1 MQVLHA
7 QKINL
12 SFGTLDV
19 LKGADL
25 SVESGSRIGL
35 VGRNGA
41 GKSTFLRVITGQYAP
56 DSGQVVVPRGVR
68 VGYLEQLVGPPGE
81 GTVWEQ
87 LLAVFS
93 PVFAMEEEL
102 RELEHRMGLVQGA
115 EYERVAARY
124 DQLSRAFEDAGGYS
138 YKSRMQ
144 GTLNGL
150 GFTAEQ
156 YDQPAATLSGGQQ
169 ARLALAKLL
178 LSAPDLL
185 LLDEPTNHLDLAAVQ
200 WLEDFLRAFRGAIVI
215 VSHDRYFLDA
225 LCGSIAEVSNGAI
238 TRYEGNYTS
247 YLSQRRI
254 RREQQEKAFRLQQQ
268 EIRRQEE
275 IIERLKSYNREKSL
289 KRARS
294 REKVLDKVEL
304 LDRPDEDETLVFRF
318 RADVASGGDVLMAE
332 NLTKGFGSEPLFSD
346 FNLHVRSG
354 DRVAIIGPNGCG
366 KSTLLKIL
374 CGRLAPDRGFVR
386 RGVNVEIGYFDQ
398 QQAELLSDNTVL
410 DELHDC
416 YPQMT
421 AGQLRNAL
429 AVFYFRGDD
438 VFKDLSSLS
447 GGEKARLALLKLMLH
462 HDNTLLLDEPTNHLD
477 SDVREALGKRD
488 GGLRGY
494 VPSPAPHDRY
504 FINRFANRI
513 VSFQSDGGV
522 IDVPGNYDDY
532 LAYLERLKNPNAA
545 RNDEGP
551 TRTAVKKQQK
561 QSRETTKQRQAA
573 RIRSEQAEREVARLE
588 EEVEACGAKLSDA
601 SLSPEELI
609 AESSRYAE
617 LEEQL
622 ARAMEEW
629 EAAAEAYEAWKLKK
643 QKTAEEILVLLL
655 FFLVLNVL

>member
-87 LLAVFS
+87 LLAVFA

-102 RELEHRMGLVQGA
+102 RELEHRMGLVEGA

-124 DQLSRAFEDAGGYS
+124 DQLSHAFEDAGGYS

-477 SDVREALGKRD
+477 SDVREALESAMEGFE
-488 GGLRGY
+488 GT
-494 VPSPAPHDRY
+494 VVAVSHDRY

-545 RNDEGP
+545 RNSEGP

-573 RIRSEQAEREVARLE
+573 RIRNEQAEREVARLE
-588 EEVEACGAKLSDA
+588 EEVESCGAKLSDA

-629 EAAAEAYEAWKLKK
+629 EAAAEAYEALK
-643 QKTAEEILVLLL
+643 
-655 FFLVLNVL
+655 N

>member
-19 LKGADL
+19 LNGADL
-25 SVESGSRIGL
+25 SVESGTRIGL

-41 GKSTFLRVITGQYAP
+41 GKSTLLRVMTGEYVP
-56 DSGQVVVPRGVR
+56 DSGQVVIPRGVR
-68 VGYLEQLVGPPGE
+68 VGYLEQIVAPAGE

-87 LLAVFS
+87 LLEVFR
-93 PVFAMEEEL
+93 PVFAMENEL
-102 RELEHRMGLVQGA
+102 RELEVRMGTAQGA
-115 EYERVAARY
+115 EFERIASRY
-124 DQLSRAFEDAGGYS
+124 DMLSRQFEDAGGYA

-144 GTLNGL
+144 GTLVGL
-150 GFTAEQ
+150 GFTPEQ
-156 YDQPAATLSGGQQ
+156 YDQQASTLSGGQQ
-169 ARLALAKLL
+169 ARLALARLL
-178 LSAPDLL
+178 LSSPDLL

-200 WLEDFLRAFRGAIVI
+200 WLEDFLRAFPGAIVI

-225 LCGSIAEVSNGAI
+225 LCGSIAEVSGGSI

-247 YLSQRRI
+247 YLEQRKT
-254 RREQQEKAFRLQQQ
+254 RRAQQEKAYQLQQA

-304 LDRPDEDETLVFRF
+304 LDRPDADNELVFRF
-318 RADVASGGDVLMAE
+318 QADVVSGNDVLMAE
-332 NLTKGFGSEPLFSD
+332 GLTKGFGGAPLFSD
-346 FNLHVRSG
+346 FKLHVRQG
-354 DRVAIIGPNGCG
+354 ERVAIIGPNGCG

-386 RGVNVEIGYFDQ
+386 RGTNVEMGYFDQ
-398 QQAELLSDNTVL
+398 QQAELLSNSTVL
-410 DELHDC
+410 EEIHDC
-416 YPQMT
+416 YPMMT

-447 GGEKARLALLKLMLH
+447 GGEKARLSLLKLMLH

-477 SDVREALGKRD
+477 SDVREALESAMEGFD
-488 GGLRGY
+488 GT
-494 VPSPAPHDRY
+494 VVAVSHDRY

-513 VSFQSDGGV
+513 ICFQEDGSV

-532 LAYLERLKNPNAA
+532 LAYLDRLKNPNKA
-545 RNDEGP
+545 NEGEP
-551 TRTAVKKQQK
+551 TKTALRKQNK
-561 QSRETTKQRQAA
+561 QSREATKQRQQA
-573 RIRSEQAEREVARLE
+573 RIRTEKAEKEVQRLE
-588 EEVEACGAKLSDA
+588 QEMEECGAKLSDT
-601 SLSPEELI
+601 SLSPEEMI
-609 AESSRYAE
+609 AESTRYAE
-617 LEEQL
+617 LEEAL
-622 ARAMEEW
+622 MLAMEEW
-629 EAAAEAYEAWKLKK
+629 EEAAEAYEEFK
-643 QKTAEEILVLLL
+643 Q
-655 FFLVLNVL
+655 

>member
-41 GKSTFLRVITGQYAP
+41 GKSTFLRVITGQYTP

-102 RELEHRMGLVQGA
+102 RELEHRMGLVEGA

-477 SDVREALGKRD
+477 SDVREALESAMEGFE
-488 GGLRGY
+488 GT
-494 VPSPAPHDRY
+494 VVAVSHDRY

-513 VSFQSDGGV
+513 VCFQSDGGV

-588 EEVEACGAKLSDA
+588 EEVEACGAKLSDT

-629 EAAAEAYEAWKLKK
+629 EAAAEAYE
-643 QKTAEEILVLLL
+643 L
-655 FFLVLNVL
+655 FKS

>member
-87 LLAVFS
+87 LLAVFA

-477 SDVREALGKRD
+477 SDVREALESAMEGFE
-488 GGLRGY
+488 GT
-494 VPSPAPHDRY
+494 VVAVSHDRY

-545 RNDEGP
+545 RNSEGP

-573 RIRSEQAEREVARLE
+573 RIRNEQAEREVARLE
-588 EEVEACGAKLSDA
+588 EEVESCGAKLSDA

-629 EAAAEAYEAWKLKK
+629 EAAAEAYEALK
-643 QKTAEEILVLLL
+643 
-655 FFLVLNVL
+655 N

>member
-87 LLAVFS
+87 LLAVFA

-124 DQLSRAFEDAGGYS
+124 DQLSHAFEDAGGYS

-225 LCGSIAEVSNGAI
+225 LCGSIAEVANGAI

-477 SDVREALGKRD
+477 SDVREALESAMEGFE
-488 GGLRGY
+488 GT
-494 VPSPAPHDRY
+494 VVAVSHDRY

-545 RNDEGP
+545 RNSEGP

-573 RIRSEQAEREVARLE
+573 RIRNEQAEREVARLE
-588 EEVEACGAKLSDA
+588 EEVESCGAKLSDA

-629 EAAAEAYEAWKLKK
+629 EAAAEAYEALK
-643 QKTAEEILVLLL
+643 
-655 FFLVLNVL
+655 N

>member
-1 MQVLHA
+1 MRP
-7 QKINL
+7 
-12 SFGTLDV
+12 
-19 LKGADL
+19 
-25 SVESGSRIGL
+25 SGSVKCPPSFQTNETVSAFGSFCSRSIC
-35 VGRNGA
+35 A
-41 GKSTFLRVITGQYAP
+41 CISPSTFAISGCFVRTSRRPRLRYTSAR
-56 DSGQVVVPRGVR
+56 RGR
-68 VGYLEQLVGPPGE
+68 VC
-81 GTVWEQ
+81 
-87 LLAVFS
+87 
-93 PVFAMEEEL
+93 
-102 RELEHRMGLVQGA
+102 
-115 EYERVAARY
+115 VAARY

-477 SDVREALGKRD
+477 SDVREALESAMEGFE
-488 GGLRGY
+488 GT
-494 VPSPAPHDRY
+494 VVAVSHDRY

-513 VSFQSDGGV
+513 VCFRSDGGV

-561 QSRETTKQRQAA
+561 QSREATKQRQAA

-588 EEVEACGAKLSDA
+588 EEVEACGAKLSDT

-629 EAAAEAYEAWKLKK
+629 EAAAEAYE
-643 QKTAEEILVLLL
+643 L
-655 FFLVLNVL
+655 FKS

>member
-87 LLAVFS
+87 LLAVFA

-124 DQLSRAFEDAGGYS
+124 DQLSHAFEDAGGYS

-477 SDVREALGKRD
+477 SDVREALESAMEGFE
-488 GGLRGY
+488 GT
-494 VPSPAPHDRY
+494 VVAVSHDRY

-545 RNDEGP
+545 RNSEGP

-573 RIRSEQAEREVARLE
+573 RIRNEQAEREVARLE
-588 EEVEACGAKLSDA
+588 EEVESCGAKLSDA

-617 LEEQL
+617 LEEHL

-629 EAAAEAYEAWKLKK
+629 EAAAEAYEALK
-643 QKTAEEILVLLL
+643 
-655 FFLVLNVL
+655 N

>member
-1 MQVLHA
+1 M
-7 QKINL
+7 
-12 SFGTLDV
+12 
-19 LKGADL
+19 
-25 SVESGSRIGL
+25 
-35 VGRNGA
+35 
-41 GKSTFLRVITGQYAP
+41 
-56 DSGQVVVPRGVR
+56 
-68 VGYLEQLVGPPGE
+68 
-81 GTVWEQ
+81 
-87 LLAVFS
+87 
-93 PVFAMEEEL
+93 
-102 RELEHRMGLVQGA
+102 
-115 EYERVAARY
+115 
-124 DQLSRAFEDAGGYS
+124 
-138 YKSRMQ
+138 
-144 GTLNGL
+144 
-150 GFTAEQ
+150 
-156 YDQPAATLSGGQQ
+156 
-169 ARLALAKLL
+169 
-178 LSAPDLL
+178 
-185 LLDEPTNHLDLAAVQ
+185 
-200 WLEDFLRAFRGAIVI
+200 
-215 VSHDRYFLDA
+215 
-225 LCGSIAEVSNGAI
+225 
-238 TRYEGNYTS
+238 
-247 YLSQRRI
+247 
-254 RREQQEKAFRLQQQ
+254 
-268 EIRRQEE
+268 
-275 IIERLKSYNREKSL
+275 
-289 KRARS
+289 
-294 REKVLDKVEL
+294 EL

-477 SDVREALGKRD
+477 SDVREALESAMEGFE
-488 GGLRGY
+488 GT
-494 VPSPAPHDRY
+494 VVAVSHDRY
-504 FINRFANRI
+504 FINRFASRI
-513 VSFQSDGGV
+513 VSFQSDGSV

-561 QSRETTKQRQAA
+561 QSRKTTKQRQAA
-573 RIRSEQAEREVARLE
+573 RIRNEQAEREVARLE
-588 EEVEACGAKLSDA
+588 EEVESCGAKLSDA

-629 EAAAEAYEAWKLKK
+629 EAAAEAYEALK
-643 QKTAEEILVLLL
+643 
-655 FFLVLNVL
+655 N